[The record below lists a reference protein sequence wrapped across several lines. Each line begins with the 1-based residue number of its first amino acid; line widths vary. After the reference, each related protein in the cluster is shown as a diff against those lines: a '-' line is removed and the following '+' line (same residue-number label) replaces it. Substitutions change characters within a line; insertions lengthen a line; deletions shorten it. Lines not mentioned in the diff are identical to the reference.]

1 MSLRKDLRLMNI
13 FSLVFGKD
21 YENLPEKFKNF
32 ESRPQQI
39 EMVKAVRN
47 SLLSKRHLL
56 VEAGTGVGKSLAYL
70 LPLIK
75 WTNEHGKKVVISTYT
90 KTLQRQLVEK
100 DLPALKSIL
109 GLDFS
114 FALCVGARNYLCLRR
129 LNKNSRHGLF
139 ESEAEKKELV
149 QILEWARTAK
159 TGLRSNFKLVMA
171 ETMWSRIC
179 RESDLCLGKKCL
191 FRKECFYA
199 KARLE
204 EYKASIL
211 ITNHHLFFAHI
222 ASDGNVLPRFDTVI
236 FDEAHTLEDIA
247 TSYLGTS
254 ISNFQIKHF
263 CDSLFNPESGKGFL
277 RGIKG
282 VPKKKV
288 ESAREKLD
296 EVRNLS
302 LLFFSGVESKF
313 GTLSGTIRIREK
325 GLIANYLDE
334 PLSNLAF
341 SLKELLSFA
350 RNDEDK
356 IEIKAF
362 ISRARLFNTTLNTIL
377 YTRQKEYV
385 YWVEILNR
393 PRGVKYTFFAA
404 PINIADEFKTKIL
417 DDIRPVMLTS
427 ATISVGGSFEFIK
440 KNLGM
445 GKDSDSLILDSS
457 FDYRKN
463 ALLYLSDNLPDPSSG
478 YDFYEQ
484 KAVEE
489 IKKIISFM
497 QGRTF
502 VLFTSFKMMD
512 KVYAV
517 LKKELDGIQFLRQGD
532 AERYQLLQRFKRAR
546 NAVLLGTTTFWQGID
561 VPGRALECVIIS
573 KLPFA
578 VPDEPVAEAKMEQLV
593 SENRNPFTYYQMPR
607 AVIMFRQG
615 FGRLIRTET
624 DRGMVAVI
632 DPRIKTRAY
641 GKTFLSALPECRK
654 ITDLNDAE
662 KFFS

>member
-1 MSLRKDLRLMNI
+1 MNI

-21 YENLPEKFKNF
+21 YENLPAKFKNF
-32 ESRPQQI
+32 ESRPQQTKMI
-39 EMVKAVRN
+39 EAVRN
-47 SLLSKRHLL
+47 SLVSKRHLL

-75 WTNEHGKKVVISTYT
+75 WTNDGGKKAVISTYT
-90 KTLQRQLVEK
+90 KTLQRQLVRK
-100 DLPALKSIL
+100 DLPGLKSIL
-109 GLDFS
+109 GVDFK
-114 FALCVGARNYLCLRR
+114 FAICVGSQNYLCLRR
-129 LNKNSRHGLF
+129 LNQAGQCGLF
-139 ESEAEKKELV
+139 ESEAEKKGLSE
-149 QILEWARTAK
+149 ISEWSKLSK
-159 TGLRSNFKLVMA
+159 TGLRSDFKYIIAGAV
-171 ETMWSRIC
+171 WSKIC

-204 EYKASIL
+204 TYKAHIL
-211 ITNHHLFFAHI
+211 VTNHHLFFSHI
-222 ASDGNVLPRFDTVI
+222 ASGGNVLPRFDTVI
-236 FDEAHTLEDIA
+236 FDEAHTLEDVA
-247 TSYLGTS
+247 TGYLGQTV
-254 ISNFQIKHF
+254 SNFQIKYF

-288 ESAREKLD
+288 ELSREKLD

-325 GLIANYLDE
+325 GLIANYLEE
-334 PLSNLAF
+334 PLSNLTF
-341 SLKELLSFA
+341 SLKEILTFA

-362 ISRARLFNTTLNTIL
+362 ISRARLFSATLDTIL
-377 YTRQKEYV
+377 YMRQKEYV

-393 PRGVKYTFFAA
+393 PRGIKYTFFAA

-417 DDIRPVMLTS
+417 DDIKPVMLTS

-463 ALLYLSDNLPDPSSG
+463 TLLYLSDNLPDPSSG
-478 YDFYEQ
+478 YDLYEQ

-512 KVYAV
+512 RTYAT
-517 LKKELDGIQFLRQGD
+517 LKKELDGMRILRQGD
-532 AERYQLLQRFKRAR
+532 AGRYQLLQHFKRAP
-546 NAVLLGTTTFWQGID
+546 NAVLLGTATFWQGID
-561 VPGRALECVIIS
+561 VPGRALECVILS
-573 KLPFA
+573 KLPFS
-578 VPDEPVAEAKMEQLV
+578 VPDEPIAEAKMEQLV
-593 SENRNPFTYYQMPR
+593 SENRNPFTDYQMPR

-615 FGRLIRTET
+615 FGRLIRTEK

-641 GKTFLSALPECRK
+641 GKTFLSALPECKK
-654 ITDLNDAE
+654 ITNLNDA
-662 KFFS
+662 KNFFPG